1 MHKTYRR
8 RQGGVSFRL
17 VTAVAAVAMLATS
30 AIAGT
35 AFAADETGGDRI
47 IRGAIQADSPDPGMV
62 SGAGA
67 AGSALFVVLS
77 LFVAGAGVATYMKS
91 RNARNAMRD

>member
-47 IRGAIQADSPDPGMV
+47 IRDAIQADSPDPGTAPAT
-62 SGAGA
+62 SPPAPPA
-67 AGSALFVVLS
+67 ARCSWC
-77 LFVAGAGVATYMKS
+77 
-91 RNARNAMRD
+91 